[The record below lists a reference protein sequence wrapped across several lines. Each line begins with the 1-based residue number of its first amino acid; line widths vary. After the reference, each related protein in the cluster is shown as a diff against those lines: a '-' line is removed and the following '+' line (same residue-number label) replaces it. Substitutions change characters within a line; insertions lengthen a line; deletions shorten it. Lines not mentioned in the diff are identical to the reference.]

1 LPEYVEATVNGG
13 SYEGESVEILADD
26 YASKGDEEMVEVK
39 VGDDVIFLAKKL
51 ITLKSS
57 ALKNP
62 ESEAPVQMI
71 DEDEDEMA
79 DMFSM
84 DMEDDIEDEE
94 EEESTEEE
102 EIEHA
107 LDGLSKGVFPSLG
120 DIYIENP
127 TSDMDVLSA
136 KLNKSLGELEEIKS
150 TMGNTFTSTDT
161 ISTTIQSLKGMLDA
175 IKKDQNELLN
185 RR

>member
-1 LPEYVEATVNGG
+1 M
-13 SYEGESVEILADD
+13 I
-26 YASKGDEEMVEVK
+26 EVK
-39 VGDDVIFLAKKL
+39 VGDDVVFLAKKL

-62 ESEAPVQMI
+62 ESETPVQMI
-71 DEDEDEMA
+71 DEDDDEMT

-84 DMEDDIEDEE
+84 DMDDDIEDNEE
-94 EEESTEEE
+94 EPTEEE

-120 DIYIENP
+120 DLYIENP
-127 TSDMDVLSA
+127 TSDMEVLSA

-150 TMGNTFTSTDT
+150 SMSNTFTSTDT

-175 IKKDQNELLN
+175 IKKDQNELLSK
-185 RR
+185 R

>member
-1 LPEYVEATVNGG
+1 M
-13 SYEGESVEILADD
+13 I
-26 YASKGDEEMVEVK
+26 EVK
-39 VGDDVIFLAKKL
+39 VGDDVVFLAKKL

-62 ESEAPVQMI
+62 ESETPVQMI
-71 DEDEDEMA
+71 DEDDDEMT

-84 DMEDDIEDEE
+84 DMEDDIEDN

-120 DIYIENP
+120 DLYIENP
-127 TSDMDVLSA
+127 TSDMEVLSA

-150 TMGNTFTSTDT
+150 SMSNTFTSTDT

-175 IKKDQNELLN
+175 IKKDQNELLSK
-185 RR
+185 R

>member
-1 LPEYVEATVNGG
+1 
-13 SYEGESVEILADD
+13 
-26 YASKGDEEMVEVK
+26 MVEVK

-57 ALKNP
+57 ALENP
-62 ESEAPVQMI
+62 ETVDSTQMI

-79 DMFSM
+79 SLFSM
-84 DMEDDIEDEE
+84 DMEDDLVDDEE
-94 EEESTEEE
+94 ESPEEE

-120 DIYIENP
+120 DVYVETP

-150 TMGNTFTSTDT
+150 SMGNTFTSTDT

-175 IKKDQNELLN
+175 IKKDQDELLS

>member
-1 LPEYVEATVNGG
+1 M
-13 SYEGESVEILADD
+13 I
-26 YASKGDEEMVEVK
+26 EVK
-39 VGDDVIFLAKKL
+39 IGDDVVFLAKKL

-62 ESEAPVQMI
+62 ESEDTVQI
-71 DEDEDEMA
+71 LDEDDDEMA

-84 DMEDDIEDEE
+84 DMEDDINDDDV
-94 EEESTEEE
+94 EESPEEE
-102 EIEHA
+102 EIEQA

-120 DIYIENP
+120 DIYVETP

-150 TMGNTFTSTDT
+150 SMGNTFTSTDT

-175 IKKDQNELLN
+175 IKKDQAELLSK
-185 RR
+185 R